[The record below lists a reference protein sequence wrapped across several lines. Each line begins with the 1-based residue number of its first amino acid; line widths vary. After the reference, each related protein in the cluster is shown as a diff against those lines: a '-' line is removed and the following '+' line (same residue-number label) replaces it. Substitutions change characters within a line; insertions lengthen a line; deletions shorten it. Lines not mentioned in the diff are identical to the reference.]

1 MKLLKKSVAIMILIV
16 FLVSINISTVKAVNE
31 IATENT
37 AMEEKD
43 VDIEQNDTTTTNTT
57 VEDSEKTSEDTDKP
71 DDEMLNGEE
80 LQSQEV
86 QKITD
91 EDEQEISTVAN
102 IDFSASVQNS
112 GEYEIKT
119 FPKNGLYYLFLSK
132 DIDIS
137 NLKIK
142 YNYTT
147 DIKEVTPTD
156 GIVSTAEN
164 VDTVHTHT
172 RGFVRG

>member
-31 IATENT
+31 ITTENT

-57 VEDSEKTSEDTDKP
+57 VEDSEKAPEDTDEP

-86 QKITD
+86 QKIID

-112 GEYEIKT
+112 GGYEIKT

-137 NLKIK
+137 NLKIIMQQ
-142 YNYTT
+142 T
-147 DIKEVTPTD
+147 
-156 GIVSTAEN
+156 
-164 VDTVHTHT
+164 
-172 RGFVRG
+172 